1 MRHSEAEKCF
11 IDDIREKKKAAS
23 GVHSK
28 TGKRGYVGK
37 MRFPTDIMN
46 RKDKMKYRRASKIT
60 MSNLFDEII
69 TVEEFNNLEV
79 FEQRNRLQYW
89 RDKYTIR
96 EIQKGMGIPNNQ
108 YYNIIDRLELPR
120 DRVANNKKKRT
131 GSPAVRKT
139 APKALEPASIA
150 PQPIQEVKAPV
161 QEIIVSGMHLIFN
174 GTYTPEEMQRQ
185 LLKYATLLDG
195 ESDDFYIE
203 LKIVQKP
210 KKDAI

>member
-1 MRHSEAEKCF
+1 MNQTEAERCF
-11 IDDIREKKKAAS
+11 IEEVREKKKTAS

-37 MRFPTDIMN
+37 MLFPTDFMN
-46 RKDKMKYRRASKIT
+46 RSEKMKYRRAGKIT

-120 DRVANNKKKRT
+120 DRVANGKKKRT
-131 GSPAVRKT
+131 ATRNA
-139 APKALEPASIA
+139 APKVTEPALKA
-150 PQPIQEVKAPV
+150 PEPIQEVKAPV

-174 GTYTPEEMQRQ
+174 GTYTPDEMQRQ

-210 KKDAI
+210 KKEAI

>member
-1 MRHSEAEKCF
+1 MRHTEAEKCF
-11 IDDIREKKKAAS
+11 MDDVREKKKAAS

-37 MRFPTDIMN
+37 MLFPTDIMS
-46 RKDKMKYRRASKIT
+46 RKDKLKYRKAGKIT
-60 MSNLFDEII
+60 MSNLFDTII
-69 TVEEFNNLEV
+69 TLEEFNSLEP

-120 DRVANNKKKRT
+120 DRVANGKKKRVASRT
-131 GSPAVRKT
+131 A
-139 APKALEPASIA
+139 APKVIEAASIA
-150 PQPIQEVKAPV
+150 PQVVQEVKAPP
-161 QEIIVSGMHLIFN
+161 QEIMVSGMHLIFN
-174 GTYTPEEMQRQ
+174 GTYEPEEVQRQ
-185 LLKYATLLDG
+185 LLKYATILDG

-203 LKIVQKP
+203 LKIVQKS